1 MSPRSVW
8 LLIVWKFRKKRVWG
22 SILFRFYPW
31 PFSCGLRFSLAALHQ
46 KDLGR
51 QRKSRSWCGGYRN
64 SPQTRASHVARVP
77 LQSQHPT
84 HKRTHMHT
92 HTPSPYL
99 SLLLRQLAQEHRME
113 LCPRCVHRIVKGG
126 GADGAEAQASCDCP
140 SLLWWVTGGGSL

>member
-1 MSPRSVW
+1 MPTDHFCQGWYLSPRSVW

-92 HTPSPYL
+92 HTHTHTHAHTHPISISLSASPPACTG
-99 SLLLRQLAQEHRME
+99 AQ
-113 LCPRCVHRIVKGG
+113 
-126 GADGAEAQASCDCP
+126 DGAVSQVRSQNCEGRWCRRS
-140 SLLWWVTGGGSL
+140 